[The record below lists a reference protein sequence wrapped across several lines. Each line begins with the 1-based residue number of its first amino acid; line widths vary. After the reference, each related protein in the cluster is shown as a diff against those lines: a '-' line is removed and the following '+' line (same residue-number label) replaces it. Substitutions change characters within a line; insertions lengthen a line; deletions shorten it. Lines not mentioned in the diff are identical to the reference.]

1 MWTGKTHAAAAVCQ
15 VPGLDG
21 PRRPPSQ
28 AWQRVLAWLR
38 GSQPE
43 SFLLLHGPLTPKSCF
58 LRQHKFQQSEQAW
71 ELYSL
76 VKPGLRTAPMS
87 FVLRLLLLTGG
98 HTASLHSLESR
109 NGLHLLNRAVATSR
123 YKGACNSDG
132 GTRGQFL
139 QCTTST

>member
-1 MWTGKTHAAAAVCQ
+1 MAERFSARELPPAPWASYPEELLPKAAQ
-15 VPGLDG
+15 IPTE
-21 PRRPPSQ
+21 R
-28 AWQRVLAWLR
+28 
-38 GSQPE
+38 E
-43 SFLLLHGPLTPKSCF
+43 
-58 LRQHKFQQSEQAW
+58 AW

-98 HTASLHSLESR
+98 HTASLHSRESR
-109 NGLHLLNRAVATSR
+109 NGLHLLNKAVAMSR